1 MNKPTGK
8 VAVITGGSSGI
19 GLATA
24 KRFVEEGAHVFIT
37 GRRQIE
43 LDEAVRQLG
52 ANATAVQ
59 SDISKLGDLDRLF
72 AAVKEQRD
80 RIDVL
85 FANAGLGEFAPLG
98 QISEAHF
105 DIRYQREGHAV
116 HCAEGA
122 AADARRRCDRDQCLD
137 GFDQRNAAFSVYA
150 ASKAALRLFA
160 RSWSVDLR
168 ERKIRVNVVSLG
180 TVITPGYKNE
190 PGMSDEQIEEFKAQI
205 VDTTPL
211 GRAGTPD
218 EIAKAVLFLGSE
230 DSSSSTALS
239 CLSTVARH
247 RSMPA
252 GSWRVLNY

>member
-190 PGMSDEQIEEFKAQI
+190 PGI
-205 VDTTPL
+205 VTSRSKSSKHKSSTPRRSAARGRPMRSPRRYYFL
-211 GRAGTPD
+211 GRR
-218 EIAKAVLFLGSE
+218 
-230 DSSSSTALS
+230 TA
-239 CLSTVARH
+239 ARQRH
-247 RSMPA
+247 
-252 GSWRVLNY
+252 